1 MWLQLLEGNS
11 FTCFAGRRYQMVLH
25 PSVLSNNNDE
35 IGQSK
40 NVFKLWNDIE
50 KHRFSD
56 DSSIHYY
63 VEWVPY
69 EWET

>member
-1 MWLQLLEGNS
+1 
-11 FTCFAGRRYQMVLH
+11 MVLH

-50 KHRFSD
+50 KHNFSD

-63 VEWVPY
+63 VEWVPS
-69 EWET
+69 EWKT